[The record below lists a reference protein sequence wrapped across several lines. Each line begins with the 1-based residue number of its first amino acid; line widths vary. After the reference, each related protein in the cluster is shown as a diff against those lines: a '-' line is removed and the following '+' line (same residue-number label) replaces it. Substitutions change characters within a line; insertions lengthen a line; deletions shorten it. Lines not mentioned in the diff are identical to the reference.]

1 MRTLHPSL
9 LIGNYDWDPGR
20 LPLAEFQER
29 LAAVCARLGAR
40 GLAGLIVHGDALD
53 NGALAYLTGFTPK
66 HGSAFAFVGAGGE
79 VWILAPGGAAMI
91 EAAKRLTWV
100 DDVVA
105 GNRLAER
112 VEAWLAGM
120 DAPRPR
126 LGKVAGARA
135 PAGAMHP
142 IAARLAYR
150 DRSGNV
156 AAIQAGER
164 EARRLG
170 VADVRTL
177 FSLDGGAV
185 LQPFEGLD
193 DTRTDP
199 LVAYIAVRAAGYWAG
214 GFVTLGEPPS
224 RAREAADAALDAMIE
239 AARPGAARR
248 DLAAAMRPAAI
259 GLTPHPVV
267 RDELG
272 SGLGLSLE
280 EPPMLRPDGPTRS
293 RPAGSTP
300 CGPASPMR
308 PRATRSSPRSSPSEP
323 GKPKF
328 SGGRVRCERA
338 ARARPD
344 RHLTGNDLPVGRAG
358 FHRYLKRLEDSSIEI
373 ARNGEKNDCQ
383 ARLRMR
389 HGGEG

>member
-29 LAAVCARLGAR
+29 LAVVCARLGAR
-40 GLAGLIVHGDALD
+40 GLTGLIVHGDALD

-142 IAARLAYR
+142 IAARLAGRADLVEAADTVFPLMARKRPIEVARIGDAAAILTAAIAAVEAAYR

-239 AARPGAARR
+239 AARPGAAGR

-259 GLTPHPVV
+259 GLTPHPMV

-280 EPPMLRPDGPTRS
+280 EPPMLRPDGADALQ
-293 RPAGSTP
+293 AGGVYALQT
-300 CGPASPMR
+300 GFAD
-308 PRATRSSPRSSPSEP
+308 E
-323 GKPKF
+323 
-328 SGGRVRCERA
+328 A
-338 ARARPD
+338 AGNALVSALIAVGAGETEILWRARP
-344 RHLTGNDLPVGRAG
+344 V
-358 FHRYLKRLEDSSIEI
+358 
-373 ARNGEKNDCQ
+373 
-383 ARLRMR
+383 
-389 HGGEG
+389 

>member
-170 VADVRTL
+170 VADLRTL

-224 RAREAADAALDAMIE
+224 RAREAADAAL
-239 AARPGAARR
+239 RR
-248 DLAAAMRPAAI
+248 HDR
-259 GLTPHPVV
+259 G
-267 RDELG
+267 
-272 SGLGLSLE
+272 
-280 EPPMLRPDGPTRS
+280 
-293 RPAGSTP
+293 
-300 CGPASPMR
+300 GPARGS
-308 PRATRSSPRSSPSEP
+308 
-323 GKPKF
+323 
-328 SGGRVRCERA
+328 
-338 ARARPD
+338 RARPRRGDAPGRD
-344 RHLTGNDLPVGRAG
+344 RPHPPSCRPRRARKRARAQPRRAADAAPGRTDALQAGGVYALRAG
-358 FHRYLKRLEDSSIEI
+358 FADEAAGNALVSALVAVGAGETEI
-373 ARNGEKNDCQ
+373 LWRARPV
-383 ARLRMR
+383 
-389 HGGEG
+389 